1 MEKVFF
7 IKLTADYVKVLSK
20 NLDSNNDLFLMDF
33 GALQNLHEF
42 IDKSFD
48 ADDLTNE
55 EYTRLIHLKMT
66 SKSVIQYAQTRDGRY
81 L

>member
-1 MEKVFF
+1 MEKAFF
-7 IKLTADYVKVLSK
+7 INLTADYVKVLSK
-20 NLDSNNDLFLMDF
+20 NLDSKNDLFLMDF

-48 ADDLTNE
+48 ANDLTNE

-66 SKSVIQYAQTRDGRY
+66 SKSIIKYAQTRDGWY